1 MHQTSRILQSLQ
13 CISSL
18 SPTGG
23 KGGSLGKAANSSQI
37 PCYAEQSKGRA
48 VYESVGKQ
56 TQKVQLPGLGVAA

>member
-18 SPTGG
+18 SLPGG